1 MDCDVSKSNYTR
13 LVLVI
18 IGLLVLAACRQET
31 AQNLPA
37 ASVPLTPTPLSTPL
51 PAVPTLIPAG
61 AEGNPIRLVVRPRG
75 PAADAR
81 NAAADVE
88 AAILERSGLAV
99 QVEVVERYA
108 EALAALCDSA
118 GGQVSA
124 AWLNAPTYMAARAQ
138 NCGLP
143 VLQIE
148 QGTRQNARSG
158 EAGLIIVAQDSSI
171 RDVRGLNGQTFCRLG
186 YDDFYS
192 WLAPSLVMRTSGLDP
207 VSAPE
212 AVVDYD
218 DVPELIRAVAD
229 GDCDAAG
236 IPESALE
243 EYAGALGETAEAITT
258 LATTITFP
266 YGVLVM
272 PDEIP
277 LGVRLA
283 LTETLQAMS
292 EDNTEAV
299 KLRALLAQSALVP
312 VTADDFAD
320 LADFMNSTGL
330 DFAQLGS

>member
-18 IGLLVLAACRQET
+18 IGLLALAACRQET

-37 ASVPLTPTPLSTPL
+37 ASAPLTPTPLSTPL

-192 WLAPSLVMRTSGLDP
+192 WLAPSLVMRASGLDP

-218 DVPELIRAVAD
+218 DVPELIRAVAN

-236 IPESALE
+236 IAESALE

>member
-1 MDCDVSKSNYTR
+1 MSKSNYAR
-13 LVLVI
+13 LTLVI
-18 IGLLVLAACRQET
+18 VCLLALAACREE
-31 AQNLPA
+31 APQNLPV
-37 ASVPLTPTPLSTPL
+37 ASAPLTPTPLSTPL

-81 NAAADVE
+81 NATADVE
-88 AAILERSGLAV
+88 ASILEQSGLSV
-99 QVEVVERYA
+99 QVEIVERYA

-124 AWLNAPTYMAARAQ
+124 AWLDAPTYMAARAQ
-138 NCGLP
+138 NCGIP

-148 QGTRQNARSG
+148 QGTRQDARSG

-171 RDVRGLNGQTFCRLG
+171 RDVRGLDGRTFCRLG

-192 WLAPSLVMRTSGLDP
+192 WLAPSLVMRANGLDP

-212 AVVDYD
+212 AVVDYA
-218 DVPELIRAVAD
+218 DVPELIEAVAG

-236 IPESALE
+236 IAESALE
-243 EYAGALGETAEAITT
+243 EYAGALGDVVDSITA
-258 LATTITFP
+258 LATTTSFP

-277 LGVRLA
+277 LGVRLS

-292 EDNTEAV
+292 EDNVEAV
-299 KLRALLAQSALVP
+299 KLRALLAQSALVSA
-312 VTADDFAD
+312 TADDFTEMV
-320 LADFMNSTGL
+320 DFMDSTGL
-330 DFAQLGS
+330 DFALLGG